1 MPGGKRV
8 GYAVVGLGSISQ
20 VAVLPA
26 FAHSKKAKLVAVVS
40 GDKKK
45 ANKLAEQFRASQAF
59 SYEELAKCLRN
70 PEVEAVYIATPPG
83 EHEKY
88 AVAAAKA
95 GKHVLCEKPLA
106 ATVKQARNMVETCR
120 RNKVQFMTAYRK
132 YFEPSSVTL
141 KNMISKGELGRI
153 DVIHTLFTELRPFGD
168 NSPSWL
174 FSRKLCGGGPL
185 TDLGVY
191 CLNTCRWLVD
201 EDPIAASGAVSWVRD
216 RRRYKEVEEGIA
228 FRLDFRSGLVLQGT
242 AAYSAAFSSFVH
254 VHGEKG
260 WAELAPAFA
269 FEEERRLS
277 GKIAGRWFAKTF
289 KPIDEFALE
298 LDYFAKCIR
307 ERRQP
312 EPDGEQGLRDIIII
326 DAIYQAAKKGGTVKI
341 KY

>member
-1 MPGGKRV
+1 MPGVKRV

-26 FAHSKKAKLVAVVS
+26 FAHSQKTKLVAVVS

-45 ANKLAEQFRASQAF
+45 ARKLAEQFNAGLSF
-59 SYEELAKCLRN
+59 SYDKLAECLSN

-120 RNKVQFMTAYRK
+120 RHNVQFMTAYRK
-132 YFEPSSVTL
+132 YFEPASVTL
-141 KNMISKGELGRI
+141 KNMISKGDLGRI
-153 DVIHTLFTELRPFGD
+153 DVIHTLFAELRPFGD

-174 FSRKLCGGGPL
+174 FSRELCGGGPL

-191 CLNTCRWLVD
+191 CVNTCRWLVD
-201 EDPIAASGAVSWVRD
+201 EDPVAASGVSWVRD
-216 RRRYKEVEEGIA
+216 PRRYKEVEEGIA
-228 FRLDFRSGLVLQGT
+228 FRLDFPSGLILQGT

-277 GKIAGRWFAKTF
+277 GKIAGRWFARTF
-289 KPIDEFALE
+289 KPIDEFARE
-298 LDYFAKCIR
+298 LDYFANCIR
-307 ERRQP
+307 KGRKP
-312 EPDGEQGLRDIIII
+312 EPDGEQGLRDIVII
-326 DAIYQAAKKGGTVKI
+326 DAIYQAANKGGTVRI

>member
-1 MPGGKRV
+1 MPAAKRV

-26 FAHSKKAKLVAVVS
+26 FAHSKRAKLVAVVS
-40 GDKKK
+40 GEKRK
-45 ANKLAEQFRASQAF
+45 ALKFAQQFKAGLAFRYLDF
-59 SYEELAKCLRN
+59 PKCLN
-70 PEVEAVYIATPPG
+70 HPEVEAVYIATPPG

-106 ATVKQARNMVETCR
+106 AGVDQARNMVETCR

-141 KNMISKGELGRI
+141 KNMIAKGELGRI
-153 DVIHTLFTELRPFGD
+153 DVIHTLFSELRPFGD
-168 NSPSWL
+168 NSPGWL
-174 FSRKLCGGGPL
+174 FSRKLSGGGPL

-191 CLNTCRWLVD
+191 CLNTCRWLVQ

-242 AAYSAAFSSFVH
+242 AAYSAAFSSFIH
-254 VHGEKG
+254 VHGEQG

-298 LDYFAKCIR
+298 LDYFATCIR
-307 ERRQP
+307 EGRKP

>member
-1 MPGGKRV
+1 MPGVKRV
-8 GYAVVGLGSISQ
+8 GYAVVGLGGISQ

-26 FAHSKKAKLVAVVS
+26 FAHSKKARLVAVVS

-45 ANKLAEQFRASQAF
+45 AKKLAQDFKAAHACTYDELTDCF
-59 SYEELAKCLRN
+59 SN

-95 GKHVLCEKPLA
+95 GKHVLSEKPLA
-106 ATVKQARNMVETCR
+106 ATVEQARNMVETCR
-120 RNKVQFMTAYRK
+120 RHKVKFMTAYRK

-141 KNMISKGELGRI
+141 KSMISKGELGRI

-174 FSRKLCGGGPL
+174 FSNKLCGGGPL

-191 CLNTCRWLVD
+191 CVNTCRWLAD
-201 EDPIAASGAVSWVRD
+201 EDPVAASAVSWVRD
-216 RRRYKEVEEGIA
+216 PRRYKEVEEGIA
-228 FRLDFRSGLVLQGT
+228 FRLDFASGLILQGT

-254 VHGEKG
+254 IHGEKG

-289 KPIDEFALE
+289 KPIDEFAVE
-298 LDYFAKCIR
+298 LDYFSDCIR
-307 ERRQP
+307 KGRNP
-312 EPDGEQGLRDIIII
+312 EPSGEQGLRDIIII
-326 DAIYQAAKKGGTVKI
+326 DAIYQAARKRGTVKI

>member
-1 MPGGKRV
+1 MRAGKRV

-40 GDKKK
+40 GDKSK
-45 ANKLAEQFRASQAF
+45 AGKLAKQFRAGHAF
-59 SYEELAKCLRN
+59 SYGQLSECLSN
-70 PEVEAVYIATPPG
+70 PEVEAVYVATPPG

-106 ATVKQARNMVETCR
+106 ATVKQARNMVDACR

-132 YFEPSSVTL
+132 YFEPSSVRL
-141 KNMISKGELGRI
+141 KEMISKGELGRI
-153 DVIHTLFTELRPFGD
+153 DVIHTLFAELRPFGD
-168 NSPSWL
+168 QSPAWL

-201 EDPIAASGAVSWVRD
+201 EDPIAASGAVSWVRE

-228 FRLDFRSGLVLQGT
+228 FRLGFRSGLVLQGT

-277 GKIAGRWFAKTF
+277 GKIAGKWFAKTF

-298 LDYFAKCIR
+298 LDYFSKCIR
-307 ERRQP
+307 EDRKP

-326 DAIYQAAKKGGTVKI
+326 DAIYRAAKKGGTVKI